1 MEEQQT
7 EIKEAPEVNEPTQS
21 QEAVV
26 LDNAVKS
33 GEVDKAFG
41 LQDDGVYKINLD
53 KPPTEVKKETKAKT
67 KKAEPKAEPK
77 TEKDAVQKQETKDSN
92 VPIEKSE
99 DSPSVQEL
107 DKEVRGSAKEEKE
120 TAETEEKVLDKT
132 TESNT
137 NDTVPDSPLELITK
151 EEPKKNVKKEDKEKE
166 TPVLQEKE
174 IKEDNKVLPENV
186 DKLVK
191 FLEDT
196 GGTIEDYVNL
206 NRDVSKMDN
215 ISLLREYYSKTK
227 PHLNAED
234 IDFLFNKNFAYDGEA
249 DNPQEIKAKQLA
261 FKEELFNAQNY
272 FTSNK
277 EKYYA
282 DLRLRKQDT
291 LTPEQSEA
299 IEFYNSYKE
308 QRKGSDEKLDYF
320 KKETDKVF
328 NDDFKGFDFK
338 VGENKYRYKV
348 DNPQKVKE
356 FQYNLANWVN
366 THLNDKGAVKDPA
379 FYHKSLFA
387 AQNADK
393 LASHFYEQGRADAIR
408 ESAKQAKNIKMDPR
422 SDNAT
427 MPKTNT
433 SGIRAVSSNDDNPNK
448 LRIKWK

>member
-1 MEEQQT
+1 MEEQETQV
-7 EIKEAPEVNEPTQS
+7 KEVPEVNETTQS
-21 QEAVV
+21 KEAIV
-26 LDNAVKS
+26 LDSAVKS
-33 GEVDKAFG
+33 GEVDKDFG

-53 KPPTEVKKETKAKT
+53 KPPKEVKKEPKV
-67 KKAEPKAEPK
+67 KAEPKAQKETK
-77 TEKDAVQKQETKDSN
+77 NKQDAIQEQETKEIPVDELSG
-92 VPIEKSE
+92 
-99 DSPSVQEL
+99 DSPKVDQSLREQDNKEQE
-107 DKEVRGSAKEEKE
+107 KTVEK
-120 TAETEEKVLDKT
+120 TEKVLDKPI
-132 TESNT
+132 ESNT
-137 NDTVPDSPLELITK
+137 ETSIPDSPLELITEENTKQDVK
-151 EEPKKNVKKEDKEKE
+151 EEKTKKESPTLQKE
-166 TPVLQEKE
+166 E
-174 IKEDNKVLPENV
+174 IKEDPKNLPENV

-227 PHLNAED
+227 PHLDAQD
-234 IDFLFNKNFAYDGEA
+234 IDFLFNKNFSYDGEA
-249 DNPQEIKAKQLA
+249 DDPQDIKAKKLA

-272 FTSNK
+272 FNSSK

-282 DLRLRKQDT
+282 DLKLRKQST
-291 LTPEQSEA
+291 LTPEQTEA
-299 IEFYNSYKE
+299 IEFYNGYKE
-308 QRKGSDEKLDYF
+308 QRKGSDERLDYF

-328 NDDFKGFDFK
+328 NDNFKGFDFK

-356 FQYNLANWVN
+356 FQYSLANWVN

-427 MPKTNT
+427 IPQTNT
-433 SGIRAVSSNDDNPNK
+433 SGIRAISSNDDNPNK